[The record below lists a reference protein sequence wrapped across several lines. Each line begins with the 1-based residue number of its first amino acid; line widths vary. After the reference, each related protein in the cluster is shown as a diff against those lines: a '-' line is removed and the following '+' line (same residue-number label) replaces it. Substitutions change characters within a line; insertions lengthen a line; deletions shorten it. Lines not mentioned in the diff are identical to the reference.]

1 MDKCL
6 AHCQT
11 HWDCIGYEAWTFE
24 HKRFSYMEYN
34 CDLYTSIA
42 DPYLLWGYNSYDN
55 PHYRKSFK
63 CAVNEDFYKSNFQ
76 NLVSYPDG
84 VIGNTVDG
92 ICEKSDTNFGIVDY
106 QKMTG
111 IEFITADDKNIL
123 SAGLFK
129 KPTDCARPCFEWPG
143 CSSFYSVPA
152 DSLYGTMWDCKLIIG
167 RAGKMKNDAVQIA
180 GMLHDGLCPSNV
192 FSQTYTKISEFVCL
206 FQTPDEAKNLA
217 DSIIE
222 TNTGNANTPL
232 HRWIYTREYNPF
244 RVSSQYVTLSMPNMQ
259 GNDRQYRRVP
269 H

>member
-84 VIGNTVDG
+84 VIGNTVAG
-92 ICEKSDTNFGIVDY
+92 ICEKLNTSFGIVDY
-106 QKMTG
+106 RKMTG
-111 IEFITADDKNIL
+111 IEFITADDKNIITTG
-123 SAGLFK
+123 SNPG
-129 KPTDCARPCFEWPG
+129 DCARRCFELAG
-143 CSSFYSVPA
+143 CSSFYA
-152 DSLYGTMWDCKLIIG
+152 TTALECKLIIG
-167 RAGKMKNDAVQIA
+167 RAGKMKNDSVQIA

-192 FSQTYTKISEFVCL
+192 FSQTFTKISEFVCV

-217 DSIIE
+217 DSIVE
-222 TNTGNANTPL
+222 TNTGNANTPV
-232 HRWIYTREYNPF
+232 HRWTYTREYNPF
-244 RVSSQYVTLSMPNMQ
+244 RVSSQYVTLSMPDMQ
-259 GNDRQYRRVP
+259 GNDRRYRRVL

>member
-1 MDKCL
+1 
-6 AHCQT
+6 
-11 HWDCIGYEAWTFE
+11 
-24 HKRFSYMEYN
+24 MEYN
-34 CDLYTSIA
+34 CDLYTSIME
-42 DPYLLWGYNSYDN
+42 PYLSWSYSSFDNSE
-55 PHYRKSFK
+55 YRKTLK

-92 ICEKSDTNFGIVDY
+92 ICEMVNTNFGIVDY
-106 QKMTG
+106 RKMTG
-111 IEFITADDKNIL
+111 IEFITADEKNII
-123 SAGLFK
+123 GLFK
-129 KPTDCARPCFEWPG
+129 KPTDCARRCFEWPG
-143 CSSFYSVPA
+143 CSSFYSYVPA

-167 RAGKMKNDAVQIA
+167 RAAKMKNDATGMHLVHA
-180 GMLHDGLCPSNV
+180 GMLHDGLCPTNV

-206 FQTPDEAKNLA
+206 FQTPDEAKSLV

-244 RVSSQYVTLSMPNMQ
+244 RISSQYVTLSMPDMQ
-259 GNDRQYRRVP
+259 GNDRRYRRVP